1 LPINNEPLKMD
12 QLKNTSFEMIDL
24 EPNCSLVN
32 QLENTSFERTDLEI
46 DFSLVNWLENTSF
59 LK

>member
-1 LPINNEPLKMD
+1 
-12 QLKNTSFEMIDL
+12 MIDL

-46 DFSLVNWLENTSF
+46 DCSLVN
-59 LK
+59 